1 MRVHLGSDHAG
12 LELKDHLINWL
23 VEHDYEVVDHG
34 PFVYDALDDY
44 PVFCLRAAEGVAA
57 EQAEGLDS
65 LGVVIGG
72 SGNGEQ
78 IAANKV
84 TGVRSALAWS
94 EETAVLAREH
104 NNANVL
110 SVGGR
115 MHSLEEM
122 TRFVEVF
129 LSTPFPGDERHVR
142 RIGQLSTYDATGE
155 LPPLPESALRGAVP
169 ADAADETDA

>member
-12 LELKDHLINWL
+12 LELKDHLLNWL
-23 VEHDYEVVDHG
+23 TDNGYEPVDHG
-34 PFVYDALDDY
+34 PFVFDALDDY
-44 PVFCLRAAEGVAA
+44 PVFCLRAAEAVAA
-57 EQAEGLDS
+57 ERATGADS

-78 IAANKV
+78 MAANKV
-84 TGVRSALAWS
+84 IGVRAALVWS

-104 NNANVL
+104 NDANVV

-115 MHSLEEM
+115 QHTLEEM

-129 LSTPFPGDERHVR
+129 LATPFTDAERHVR
-142 RIGQLSTYDATGE
+142 RIAQLGDYEVTRE
-155 LPPLPESALRGAVP
+155 LPPLPASALGGP
-169 ADAADETDA
+169 AAEA

>member
-12 LELKDHLINWL
+12 LELKDRLVGWL
-23 VEHDYEVVDHG
+23 QEHGHAVLDHG
-34 PFVYDALDDY
+34 PFVHDPLDDY
-44 PVFCLRAAEGVAA
+44 PVFCLRAAEGVADDP
-57 EQAEGLDS
+57 GS

-78 IAANKV
+78 MAANKV
-84 TGVRSALAWS
+84 EGIRCALVWS

-104 NNANVL
+104 NDANVV

-129 LSTPFPGDERHVR
+129 LTTPFSGDERHVR
-142 RIGQLSTYDATGE
+142 RIGQLTTYDETQE
-155 LPPLPESALRGAVP
+155 LPPLPESALRGP
-169 ADAADETDA
+169 DA

>member
-12 LELKDHLINWL
+12 LELKEHLLDWL
-23 VEHDYEVVDHG
+23 ADNGFEAVDHG

-44 PVFCLRAAEGVAA
+44 PVFCLRAAEAVADERA
-57 EQAEGLDS
+57 DGQDS

-84 TGVRSALAWS
+84 QGIRCALAWS
-94 EETAVLAREH
+94 EQTAALAREH
-104 NNANVL
+104 NDANVV

-115 MHSLEEM
+115 MHTVEEM
-122 TRFVEVF
+122 TRYVEVF
-129 LSTPFPGDERHVR
+129 LGEPFSGDERHVR
-142 RIGQLSTYDATGE
+142 RIGQLADYETTRE
-155 LPPLPESALRGAVP
+155 LPPLPESALRGSAG
-169 ADAADETDA
+169 DA

>member
-12 LELKDHLINWL
+12 LDLKDHLVSWL
-23 VEHDYEVVDHG
+23 TTNGYEPVDHG

-44 PVFCLRAAEGVAA
+44 PVFCLRAAEGVATDRGR
-57 EQAEGLDS
+57 GLDS

-78 IAANKV
+78 MAANKV
-84 TGVRSALAWS
+84 LGIRAALVWS

-104 NNANVL
+104 NDANVV

-129 LSTPFPGDERHVR
+129 LATPFTGDERHVR
-142 RIGQLSTYDATGE
+142 RIGQLASYETTRE
-155 LPPLPESALRGAVP
+155 LPPLPASAQGSGA
-169 ADAADETDA
+169 

>member
-12 LELKDHLINWL
+12 LDLKDHLVSWL
-23 VEHDYEVVDHG
+23 TDHGYEPVDHG

-57 EQAEGLDS
+57 DREQGLDS
-65 LGVVIGG
+65 FGVVIGG

-78 IAANKV
+78 MAANKV
-84 TGVRSALAWS
+84 VGIRSALVWS

-104 NNANVL
+104 NDANVV

-115 MHSLEEM
+115 MHTLEDM
-122 TRFVEVF
+122 TRFVQVF
-129 LSTPFPGDERHVR
+129 LATPFTGDERHVR
-142 RIGQLSTYDATGE
+142 RIGQLASYETTRE
-155 LPPLPESALRGAVP
+155 LPALPESALAGPSGDRTG
-169 ADAADETDA
+169 DA

>member
-12 LELKDHLINWL
+12 LELKDHLTTWL
-23 VEHDYEVVDHG
+23 VDQGHEVVDHG

-44 PVFCLRAAEGVAA
+44 PVFCLRAGEGVVADR
-57 EQAEGLDS
+57 AEGLDS

-78 IAANKV
+78 MAANTV
-84 TGVRSALAWS
+84 TGGRWAMVWSAD
-94 EETAVLAREH
+94 TAVLAREH
-104 NNANVL
+104 NDANVV

-115 MHSLEEM
+115 MHSLEDM

-129 LSTPFPGDERHVR
+129 LATPFSGDERHVR
-142 RIGQLSTYDATGE
+142 RIAQVSAYDETQE
-155 LPPLPESALRGAVP
+155 LPALPESALRGP
-169 ADAADETDA
+169 DA